1 MDKHSRYG
9 ITAEHTDSAM
19 LVTTRISL
27 EDPLSLAAE
36 RAAQLYGLLFMV
48 SEYVAS
54 GDAFGALKQEIQG
67 GILSL
72 AAGLARETLVLSE
85 LAAQHGEGER
95 PLR

>member
-1 MDKHSRYG
+1 
-9 ITAEHTDSAM
+9 M
-19 LVTTRISL
+19 LVTARITL
-27 EDPLSLAAE
+27 DDPLSLAAE
-36 RAAQLYGLLFMV
+36 RAAQRYGLLFMV
-48 SEYVAS
+48 SESAAS